1 MRQRHQRDQL
11 LTAAM
16 VLFATGLVA
25 LAVMFGLF
33 ATGHRRLP
41 TWLSLSGLLLP
52 IGLALG
58 VARTRLLSRRR
69 GRSDSDD

>member
-1 MRQRHQRDQL
+1 MRQRPQRDRL

-16 VLFATGLVA
+16 VLFAAGLVA
-25 LAVMFGLF
+25 MAVTFALF

-41 TWLSLSGLLLP
+41 MWLSLSSLLLP

-58 VARTRLLSRRR
+58 IFRTRRLSRREKE
-69 GRSDSDD
+69 RSDG